1 MDENV
6 KSILEKNKD
15 LIENEDFYTLIRKTP
30 SFARHSI
37 VEVFMNAGIDLLHGM
52 PEIPPYMFASIPL
65 TEITIPTNIKLISF
79 GAFQNC
85 EKLREVNLSSGIK
98 NIDHEAFQGCES
110 LEQINLP
117 QSLLYIGEA
126 AFKKCHMLTKIDIP
140 GTIKFI
146 SDYAFLDCARLNK
159 VHVQDGIESIG
170 QSAFYKC
177 SSLQAVRLPA
187 SLELIAQGAF
197 FFTAPKL
204 SISYAGTVE
213 QWNKI
218 DIHPAAF
225 DGKSEITVKCL
236 DKRIKL
242 KV

>member
-1 MDENV
+1 MEETI

-15 LIENEDFYTLIRKTP
+15 LIENEDFYTLMLKTP
-30 SFARHSI
+30 SFARNRI
-37 VEVFMNAGIDLLHGM
+37 VDVFMNAGIDFLATM

-79 GAFQNC
+79 GAFQHC

-98 NIDHEAFQGCES
+98 NIDHDAFQGCES

-187 SLELIAQGAF
+187 SLKKIEAGAF
-197 FFTAPKL
+197 FFSDPKL
-204 SISYAGTVE
+204 HVDYAGTAE
-213 QWNKI
+213 QWNNI
-218 DIHPAAF
+218 DIEAAAF
-225 DGKSEITVKCL
+225 RGDITIKCS
-236 DKRIKL
+236 DKRLKL
-242 KV
+242 EE